1 MNFPAATL
9 ATRVTHCSSAPCYL
23 NPETLNLEPFP
34 LLAANA
40 FLKINAGKVPDPL
53 AANNPVFPN
62 SARLPA
68 DAGLPPSSPEG
79 ERK

>member
-1 MNFPAATL
+1 M
-9 ATRVTHCSSAPCYL
+9 
-23 NPETLNLEPFP
+23 
-34 LLAANA
+34 LAANA
-40 FLKINAGKVPDPL
+40 FLKINAGKVTDPL

-62 SARLPA
+62 PARLPT